1 MWNATFE
8 SKVEPKSNMDCFDCF
23 SRRYGK
29 RRIEFEQSNLID
41 SNVAP
46 HMHLSRTLSSA
57 HVKFDVWTG
66 SKTSSVKSI
75 FRLLLKID
83 KSVGGNL

>member
-1 MWNATFE
+1 MRRLNQ
-8 SKVEPKSNMDCFDCF
+8 KSNLSRIMDCFDCF

-46 HMHLSRTLSSA
+46 HMHLTRTLSSA
-57 HVKFDVWTG
+57 HVKFDV
-66 SKTSSVKSI
+66 
-75 FRLLLKID
+75 
-83 KSVGGNL
+83 